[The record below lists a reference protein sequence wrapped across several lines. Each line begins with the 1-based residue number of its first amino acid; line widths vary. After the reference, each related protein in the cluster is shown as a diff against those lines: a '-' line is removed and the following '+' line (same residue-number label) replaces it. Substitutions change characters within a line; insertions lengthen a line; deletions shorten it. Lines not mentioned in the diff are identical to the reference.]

1 VVTAIAISSAIVD
14 ISPLS
19 TNGALLIANAHNID
33 ERKFFRQLLVWAVGV
48 VIFAPLLAWLVFVVI
63 GIP

>member
-1 VVTAIAISSAIVD
+1 VITSIAISSAIVD

-19 TNGALLIANAHNID
+19 TNGALLIANAQDVD
-33 ERKFFRQLLVWAVGV
+33 ERKFFRQLLAWAVGV
-48 VIFAPLLAWLVFVVI
+48 VIFAPFLAWLVFVVI

>member
-1 VVTAIAISSAIVD
+1 VD

-19 TNGALLIANAHNID
+19 TNGALLIANAQDVD
-33 ERKFFRQLLVWAVGV
+33 EGKFFRQLLAWAVGV
-48 VIFAPLLAWLVFVVI
+48 VVFAPFLAWLVFVVI